1 MHYLGHSGIV
11 VQTQIKATVS
21 PKVRQHAL
29 VAQSHISGVTI
40 TGSDFE
46 YDRNLTRLKYASAFL
61 LIRREE
67 THQPMVIGLT
77 LGVQIRQVN
86 VIALFQSAA

>member
-1 MHYLGHSGIV
+1 V
-11 VQTQIKATVS
+11 VKAQIKAAVS

-29 VAQSHISGVTI
+29 VPQSHISGIAI
-40 TGSDFE
+40 TGSNFE
-46 YDRNLTRLKYASAFL
+46 FDRNFTRLKYASAYL

-67 THQPMVIGLT
+67 AHQPMVIGLT

-86 VIALFQSAA
+86 VITFFQSAA